1 MTENKTVEA
10 PPIKMMESLS
20 QTDEYAAPAVP
31 RSVREANH
39 ERIRKQ
45 LAGDREWYEKF
56 SSSQLP
62 RSLETV
68 DTLDRLDANP
78 MFAAGGFL
86 DLSQGPATHVL
97 VPPYHYDGRGAG
109 STARLFPNHQA
120 GTIGLGARAGS
131 IDGLDTDIQEGT
143 CWVGVGLFSSQTI
156 RVRVAPM
163 IFWRSLWT
171 IGVAGIAVF
180 TSSPWSDWKASVRTQ
195 AYDASGPVSPLLSE
209 LLVHRR
215 LRDAPGAEWLKDDS
229 FDSGTAPTMHSFFT
243 IPGGTTRWFNVMAH
257 GISEVDYS
265 FENSAFATC
274 GMDVNINLIVVER
287 L

>member
-1 MTENKTVEA
+1 M
-10 PPIKMMESLS
+10 
-20 QTDEYAAPAVP
+20 
-31 RSVREANH
+31 
-39 ERIRKQ
+39 
-45 LAGDREWYEKF
+45 G
-56 SSSQLP
+56 
-62 RSLETV
+62 
-68 DTLDRLDANP
+68 
-78 MFAAGGFL
+78 
-86 DLSQGPATHVL
+86 
-97 VPPYHYDGRGAG
+97 GRGAPIF
-109 STARLFPNHQA
+109 A
-120 GTIGLGARAGS
+120 LGATG
-131 IDGLDTDIQEGT
+131 GLWAFVPEGRPGAQ
-143 CWVGVGLFSSQTI
+143 GVGHSGDISNSNIL
-156 RVRVAPM
+156 

-171 IGVAGIAVF
+171 IGVAGIVVV

-274 GMDVNINLIVVER
+274 GMDVNVNLIVVER